1 MAKKTKS
8 MIGHDPLAWLKDDT
22 EEEKIVE
29 EAIST
34 PEPEK
39 KATKKSKSKSQPVET
54 EADNDEK
61 VFEFKSIQDI
71 SVVAGLHEQLK
82 KLFSH
87 KKVIMDVSNIERID
101 TASLQV
107 LYAFI
112 EEVKVNDV
120 EIAWR
125 SPSEAMI
132 TSVRLLGMEEV
143 LQLDNVA

>member
-1 MAKKTKS
+1 
-8 MIGHDPLAWLKDDT
+8 
-22 EEEKIVE
+22 
-29 EAIST
+29 
-34 PEPEK
+34 
-39 KATKKSKSKSQPVET
+39 
-54 EADNDEK
+54 K